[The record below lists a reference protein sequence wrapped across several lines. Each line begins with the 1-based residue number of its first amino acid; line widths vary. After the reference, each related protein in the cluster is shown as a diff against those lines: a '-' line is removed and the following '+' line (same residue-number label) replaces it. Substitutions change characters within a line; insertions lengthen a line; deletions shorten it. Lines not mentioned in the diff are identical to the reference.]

1 MRYVTDP
8 WWFSRDAG
16 GIRNPIGVSDTADVL
31 IRKKT
36 GSGQSLYL
44 NLTPLA
50 YEYFP
55 YRASEIGRAWRDVI
69 GKAHNDIGL
78 RPRVEIS
85 GGSGTEP
92 WMEAL
97 LWRNGN
103 RYCLA
108 VLKNLS
114 PSEDGAVS
122 VALLGKE
129 ADRDPKR
136 ITVRINLPV
145 KGLRNS
151 RTRKVF
157 GDVTSFTDE
166 FNAWEANLYEFAL
179 AK

>member
-1 MRYVTDP
+1 MVVFERGTRAASGSP
-8 WWFSRDAG
+8 T
-16 GIRNPIGVSDTADVL
+16 GVSDTAAVL

-55 YRASEIGRAWRDVI
+55 YRAGEIGRAWREV
-69 GKAHNDIGL
+69 GKVHNDVGL
-78 RPRVEIS
+78 RPRVEIF
-85 GGSGTEP
+85 GGGGTEP

-108 VLKNLS
+108 VLKNWS
-114 PSEDGAVS
+114 PSEDTAAS

-129 ADRDPKR
+129 ADREPKR

-145 KGLRNS
+145 KGLRNG
-151 RTRKVF
+151 RTGKVF

-166 FNAWEANLYEFAL
+166 FIAWEPNLYNFAL
-179 AK
+179 PN